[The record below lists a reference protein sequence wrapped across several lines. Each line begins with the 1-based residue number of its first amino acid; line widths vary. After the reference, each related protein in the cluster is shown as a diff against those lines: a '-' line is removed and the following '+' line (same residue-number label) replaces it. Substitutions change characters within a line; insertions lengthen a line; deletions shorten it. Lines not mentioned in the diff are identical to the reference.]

1 MQAVA
6 PISIQNIVDA
16 VENGEPTLPYIA
28 SSTAQ
33 IMADIIGLNSSMY
46 DASDK
51 PRNTGKSDDILQK
64 EIAIAKNNPTPSG
77 YSTTTPSSVI
87 AANSVLAGNK
97 KAELEFTKEFLK
109 QEKAYLNSVGY
120 KRDSWELRN
129 KKIKS
134 IRTKVMNKLKKKYVA
149 KKRKKK

>member
-51 PRNTGKSDDILQK
+51 PRNTGKI
-64 EIAIAKNNPTPSG
+64 
-77 YSTTTPSSVI
+77 
-87 AANSVLAGNK
+87 
-97 KAELEFTKEFLK
+97 
-109 QEKAYLNSVGY
+109 
-120 KRDSWELRN
+120 
-129 KKIKS
+129 
-134 IRTKVMNKLKKKYVA
+134 
-149 KKRKKK
+149 